1 MTQQMATSTASLAAH
16 YQQHLLTSAPF
27 SKARTG
33 GDTGD
38 LYLLPPHPDAHLED
52 HHAAM
57 RSLVTSGLLT
67 DYRYIDSKPQA
78 AILAIRA

>member
-1 MTQQMATSTASLAAH
+1 MTQQMATSSASLAAR
-16 YQQHLLTSAPF
+16 YQQHLLTSTPF
-27 SKARTG
+27 SRARSG
-33 GDTGD
+33 ADGGD
-38 LYLLPPHPDAHLED
+38 LYLLPPDPSAPLDD

-57 RSLVTSGLLT
+57 RTLVSSGLLS